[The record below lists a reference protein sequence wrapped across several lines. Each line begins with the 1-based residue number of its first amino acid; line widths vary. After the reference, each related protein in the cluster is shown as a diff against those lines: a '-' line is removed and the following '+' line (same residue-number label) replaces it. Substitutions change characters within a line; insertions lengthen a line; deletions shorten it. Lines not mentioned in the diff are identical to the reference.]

1 MLINIAAG
9 APVVWTIGARGERP
23 DEWPARLVTAPAYG
37 QDDRGNNGLVATI
50 VTHQT
55 NLQGEHFYGERTV
68 QVRYLFDRAE
78 RVEALDGTED
88 RPITVRELIA
98 MRQASV
104 KGYLNSRGAGQNIGT
119 LMAQA
124 TANIAPGAVPQ
135 PAAPAAPVE
144 PSVPATTDAPPQ
156 KPAK

>member
-1 MLINIAAG
+1 MLINTAAG

-50 VTHQT
+50 ITHQT

-88 RPITVRELIA
+88 KPIPVRELIA

-104 KGYLNSRGAGQNIGT
+104 KGYLNSRGAGQNIGS

-124 TANIAPGAVPQ
+124 TANIAGTAPQ